1 MDLKNLMEEIS
12 RNLTIKSYVPLSQIM
27 LLPRLTTKDGETV
40 AETFYLKSDISNGP
54 YTVYPISYRV
64 LYNLKEK
71 NPVLMERIKKS
82 NINYKKPIGTYAEL
96 MQSNDITAEM
106 QDEYAKLF
114 EIAANSDD
122 NGKYDSLTKAW
133 EKIIP
138 AEILKTI

>member
-1 MDLKNLMEEIS
+1 
-12 RNLTIKSYVPLSQIM
+12 
-27 LLPRLTTKDGETV
+27 
-40 AETFYLKSDISNGP
+40 
-54 YTVYPISYRV
+54 
-64 LYNLKEK
+64 
-71 NPVLMERIKKS
+71 MERIKKS